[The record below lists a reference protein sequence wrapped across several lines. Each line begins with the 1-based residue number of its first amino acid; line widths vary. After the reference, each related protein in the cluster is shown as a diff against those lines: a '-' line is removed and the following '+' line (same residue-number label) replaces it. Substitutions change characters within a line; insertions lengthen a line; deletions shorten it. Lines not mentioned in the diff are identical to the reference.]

1 MHCGDSMAREV
12 IVTADIVKK
21 RKITVQIV
29 KISLLSLLLLL
40 IVLYIIL
47 KIIYSEGKF
56 TITLDS
62 NETLESGIT
71 IYESQNSPQ
80 AHRKLEATPIKFM
93 DNISYKWL
101 PENIDTEAEGAH
113 NGKNYIAYTFYVENR
128 GKDTFN
134 YWYEVIL
141 DDVIKNVDEAIRIRI
156 YKNGEATT
164 YAKKNALAN
173 APEEGTTAFKE
184 LKDSPATLVLESR
197 LNFNPGDIDRY
208 TIVVWLEGDDPECVD
223 DLIGGEI
230 KMHMNLTEE
239 HIKED

>member
-21 RKITVQIV
+21 RKIAVQIV

-101 PENIDTEAEGAH
+101 PENIDTEA
-113 NGKNYIAYTFYVENR
+113 
-128 GKDTFN
+128 
-134 YWYEVIL
+134 
-141 DDVIKNVDEAIRIRI
+141 
-156 YKNGEATT
+156 
-164 YAKKNALAN
+164 
-173 APEEGTTAFKE
+173 
-184 LKDSPATLVLESR
+184 
-197 LNFNPGDIDRY
+197 
-208 TIVVWLEGDDPECVD
+208 
-223 DLIGGEI
+223 
-230 KMHMNLTEE
+230 
-239 HIKED
+239 